1 MNRHVQSAALTLIH
15 PDVPTSSAQT
25 PYGQGA
31 AAESRCALLRLCV
44 CTCMR
49 RSTIYVLYV
58 CVCVCLVT
66 APKQTLPATVLK

>member
-25 PYGQGA
+25 PHGQGA

-49 RSTIYVLYV
+49 RSAIYVLHV
-58 CVCVCLVT
+58 CVSAL
-66 APKQTLPATVLK
+66 KQTLPAII